1 MDITF
6 GDIVQ
11 AAQKLTSPE
20 KVALIKMLQPD
31 VQSIPVT
38 REHLIAELEALR
50 IAGAFDKEQSLYA
63 KYARP
68 GFDGPS
74 EEELHAYLHEV
85 GTEWE
90 KELDDLIA
98 PD

>member
-1 MDITF
+1 MDLTF

-11 AAQKLTSPE
+11 SSHKLTPPE

-31 VQSIPVT
+31 ALSIPIT
-38 REHLIAELEALR
+38 RESLIAQLEALR
-50 IAGAFDKEQSLYA
+50 AAGSLDNEVSLYG

-68 GFDGPS
+68 GFDGPT
-74 EEELHAYLHEV
+74 EEELHAYLREV

-90 KELDDLIA
+90 KGLNEL
-98 PD
+98 